1 MNSAAGTLQQASGG
15 VSRDE
20 QDRRPEAPAGPRP
33 SARIRGAKAVNRRKL
48 LMVFYPL
55 WVVGFAMLFLGLI
68 IARLYRGTPS

>member
-48 LMVFYPL
+48 LMLLYPL
-55 WVVGFAMLFLGLI
+55 WVLVLAPCFAVLWLASWWEDL
-68 IARLYRGTPS
+68 